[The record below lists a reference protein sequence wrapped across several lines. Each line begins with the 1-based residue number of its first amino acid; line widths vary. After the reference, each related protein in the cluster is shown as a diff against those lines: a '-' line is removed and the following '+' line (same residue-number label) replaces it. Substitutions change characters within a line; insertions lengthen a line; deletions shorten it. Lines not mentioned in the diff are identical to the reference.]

1 MNWLTRTLN
10 STIGQKVMVGLTG
23 LGLVLFMIT
32 HIGGNL
38 LMYAGDDG
46 ASFNAYSD
54 GLHSL
59 GVLLYVAEA
68 GLLAT
73 LLLHI
78 AFIVRLTRR
87 NAVAG
92 GGGRYAVSASKTD
105 GGSKNKASKTMA
117 ISGSIV
123 LAFLFVH
130 IWDFRLQYPPPEGQT
145 LFDMV
150 VVALQEPWRVA
161 LYVTGSLLIAWHVL
175 HGFQSAFRSL
185 GLNHPTWTPLLS
197 RLGVLLA
204 LLFGVGFASFPIWI
218 FLTQ

>member
-1 MNWLTRTLN
+1 LNWLTRTIN
-10 STIGQKVMVGLTG
+10 STIGQKVIVGLTG
-23 LGLVLFMIT
+23 LALVLFMIT
-32 HIGGNL
+32 HVGGNL

-59 GVLLYVAEA
+59 GLLLYVAEA
-68 GLLAT
+68 GLLAM
-73 LLLHI
+73 L
-78 AFIVRLTRR
+78 IVHVVFVIRLSRR
-87 NAVAG
+87 NAQAG
-92 GGGRYAVSASKTD
+92 GAGRYAVSASKTD
-105 GGSKNKASKTMA
+105 GGAKNKSSKMML

-150 VVALQEPWRVA
+150 VAALQEPWRVG
-161 LYVTGSLLIAWHVL
+161 LYVVGSLLISWHVL

-197 RLGVLLA
+197 RLGLVLA
-204 LLFGVGFASFPIWI
+204 LVFGIGFASFPIWI